1 MFSGFAKI
9 GVKDSETTDRFNPSQ
24 SLKSY
29 HDYDYYYQLI
39 SLSSSESKESK
50 GKIDRLKNLRPF
62 VLDNS
67 IRESTVAQV
76 RGHIKSDKYAIF
88 NAVKATGIKSCIVAT
103 FGGLSSIED
112 QWLEEMRN
120 NGIMDSNK
128 YDLYAFSEI
137 YDVSSAITFK
147 GDLNELRMEPL
158 GLRKSKIYKVKNIII
173 EINIMCEL
181 FNIPNSPLTIEFI
194 AALMKLRIEQIHKFS
209 PNAKI
214 FFNYRD
220 ALSAFDDVI
229 GAQRMIYYT
238 KKLANLTESL
248 RPFGIIF
255 EEPTGEKFPWEYTNF
270 CKVLRRTMDDNHWLH
285 CNFLV
290 HVHKNYG
297 FAEAC
302 IQECLASGCNGI
314 WCGIS
319 EDGAATGS
327 GCSLM
332 TLTNLARMGNK
343 HVIEMFNFVALN
355 KAAREITFISTKK
368 VPHDKQE
375 LYGPRALDVLWSNGM
390 RKNSFDELKFFK
402 KKSIIRVS
410 TFTTPELFTI
420 HLSDVFGHSP
430 SDWSI
435 DVTTKMQLTIREDL
449 LTGKKYD
456 YQFSPGLFDLYQRSG
471 GIEYLDEMVNK
482 VNNDNTR
489 EIGDNHALIIEL
501 HEYFKSFSK
510 SNEGINDET
519 LSYDSFYNAF
529 LAKYI
534 SSTKSSLFHDIITFL
549 DINKN
554 GCIHWNE
561 ILINAKWALFE
572 YPVESQSWDIVK
584 LIEVVFEERILP
596 YVIQEASK
604 LR

>member
-1 MFSGFAKI
+1 MFNRFAKI
-9 GVKDSETTDRFNPSQ
+9 GIIDSETIDHLNPFQ
-24 SLKSY
+24 SMNSY

-39 SLSSSESKESK
+39 SLSSSENIDSKE
-50 GKIDRLKNLRPF
+50 KIDRLKNLRPF

-103 FGGLSSIED
+103 FGGLPSVED
-112 QWLEEMRN
+112 QWLEEMRDD
-120 NGIMDSNK
+120 GVMDSNK

-137 YDVSSAITFK
+137 YDSSVITFK
-147 GDLNELRMEPL
+147 GDLNELRKVPI

-181 FNIPNSPLTIEFI
+181 FNIPDSPLTIEFI
-194 AALMKLRIEQIHKFS
+194 ADLMKLRIEQIHEFS

-220 ALSAFDDVI
+220 ALSAFDNVL

-238 KKLANLTESL
+238 KNLANLIKSL

-255 EEPTGEKFPWEYTNF
+255 EEPTGEKFPWDYTNF
-270 CKVLRRTMDDNHWLH
+270 CKVLRRTMDDNHWSQ

-302 IQECLASGCNGI
+302 IQESLASGCNGI

-319 EDGAATGS
+319 EEGAATGS

-343 HVIEMFNFVALN
+343 HVIEMFDFVALN

-368 VPHDKQE
+368 IPHDKQE
-375 LYGPRALDVLWSNGM
+375 LYGSRALDVLWSNGM
-390 RKNSFDELKFFK
+390 GKSSFDELKFFK
-402 KKSIIRVS
+402 GKSIIRVS
-410 TFTTPELFTI
+410 TFTTPEMFTI

-435 DVTTKMQLTIREDL
+435 DITTKMQLTIREDL
-449 LTGKKYD
+449 LAGYSYD

-471 GIEYLDEMVNK
+471 GIEFLDEMINK
-482 VNNDNTR
+482 VNNDNRR
-489 EIGDNHALIIEL
+489 EISDNHALITEL
-501 HEYFKSFSK
+501 HEYFHSFNK

-519 LSYDSFYNAF
+519 LSYDIFYHAF

-534 SSTKSSLFHDIITFL
+534 SSTKSSLFNNIILFL

-554 GCIHWNE
+554 GSINWNE

-572 YPVESQSWDIVK
+572 YPEESQSWDIVK